1 MGKNQQYILT
11 YGTQVLFETV
21 ENGKQG
27 IGVYENGEY
36 IFIEESLS
44 RFLARN
50 EMHFVTNLAV
60 AKRIAKDILG
70 STHGTPYI
78 FMEMIWIPLEI
89 YNRNVTIYVALHH
102 IERISSVSKS
112 KTLLQLAGSITI
124 ILNMSKARLFSRL
137 LVACMIKLIVDLKKQ
152 SIYKKRNM
160 NNKPAEITREH
171 GEVYYTR
178 KKFLE

>member
-1 MGKNQQYILT
+1 MTKNQQYILT
-11 YGTQVLFETV
+11 YATQVLFETV
-21 ENGKQG
+21 ENDKQG

-44 RFLARN
+44 RFIARN

-78 FMEMIWIPLEI
+78 FMDMVWIPLEI
-89 YNRNVTIYVALHH
+89 SNRKVTIYVALHH
-102 IERISSVSKS
+102 IERISSLSKS
-112 KTLLQLAGSITI
+112 KTLLQIAQNIIIT
-124 ILNMSKARLFSRL
+124 LNMSKVKLYSRL
-137 LVACMIKLIVDLKKQ
+137 LVACMIKLLLDLKKQ
-152 SIYKKRNM
+152 NIYKKGNV
-160 NNKPAEITREH
+160 NNKPCEIIKEH
-171 GEVYYTR
+171 GNVYYTR